1 MSIEIGTFE
10 EYSMGANPS
19 EEVDGGDGISIDPKI
34 IENLVDLVG
43 SEEEVEQAA
52 KEAFEELKKSF
63 DDNDIEIEKGEA
75 PDLLAMSALVL
86 KLVELGKLGPQEA
99 DSFIEE
105 NLIDMTS
112 GENEESESEE
122 EIKEDVNENEDIL
135 KNYKALAGFVKLLKE
150 DMNDKMFAGGKNA
163 PSIEDYGA
171 FIELGIYYENLRDGI
186 TPKTLSIRGRA
197 SKKYVERDIMKYSG
211 AQIKKLEKHGVGK
224 TTIVR

>member
-105 NLIDMTS
+105 NLVNMAS
-112 GENEESESEE
+112 GEDEEVPQETEESESEE
-122 EIKEDVNENEDIL
+122 ETEEDE
-135 KNYKALAGFVKLLKE
+135 
-150 DMNDKMFAGGKNA
+150 
-163 PSIEDYGA
+163 
-171 FIELGIYYENLRDGI
+171 
-186 TPKTLSIRGRA
+186 
-197 SKKYVERDIMKYSG
+197 
-211 AQIKKLEKHGVGK
+211 
-224 TTIVR
+224 